1 MKESD
6 DLELYLQSF
15 ENEMTQLEVNPDRWK
30 ALITVR
36 LTPKMKGY
44 ICDIQQNPASS
55 YQDVKACL
63 LSNAGLTRAQAG
75 ARWFSLSTDCMKG
88 KSTGEVLQLMDRLLN
103 RMYDNADTQEDHHAR
118 LILARI
124 KTRVDKDFR
133 LHLDSQAIQTRHDLR
148 RVLES
153 WESSHGGFGRD
164 EGHKRHSSLVCHK
177 CHKPGHK
184 AYQCRNTPMEQ
195 SMLTS
200 KQDIPVPRCYTCGT
214 LGHKTPECP
223 RKTKELE
230 ESKPKDTSKRKDKY
244 QKIQAAVSLH
254 DSERLNMT
262 IATLFGQNLPIL
274 LDTGAEMTVVPQ
286 EMIPPAA
293 HTGNEMKLRSF
304 DGGGHSSC

>member
-1 MKESD
+1 
-6 DLELYLQSF
+6 
-15 ENEMTQLEVNPDRWK
+15 
-30 ALITVR
+30 
-36 LTPKMKGY
+36 
-44 ICDIQQNPASS
+44 
-55 YQDVKACL
+55 
-63 LSNAGLTRAQAG
+63 
-75 ARWFSLSTDCMKG
+75 MKG

-103 RMYDNADTQEDHHAR
+103 SMYDNADTQEDRHAR

-124 KTRVDKDFR
+124 RTLVDKDFC

-148 RVLES
+148 RVLEA

-184 AYQCRNTPMEQ
+184 AYQCRIAPMEQ
-195 SMLTS
+195 SMPTS

-214 LGHKTPECP
+214 LGHKSPECP

-230 ESKPKDTSKRKDKY
+230 ESKPKDTSKKKDKY

-262 IATLFGQNLPIL
+262 IATLFG
-274 LDTGAEMTVVPQ
+274 
-286 EMIPPAA
+286 
-293 HTGNEMKLRSF
+293 
-304 DGGGHSSC
+304 